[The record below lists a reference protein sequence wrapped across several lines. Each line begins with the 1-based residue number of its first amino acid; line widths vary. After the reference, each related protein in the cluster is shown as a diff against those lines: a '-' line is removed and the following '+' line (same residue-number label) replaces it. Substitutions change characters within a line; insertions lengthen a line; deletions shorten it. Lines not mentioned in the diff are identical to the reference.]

1 MKRDKIACECKNITY
16 GMIEDA
22 VKAGARTYDEVQG
35 KLKFGTGCKKCCEF
49 IEYLVRDLVKE
60 LNE

>member
-1 MKRDKIACECKNITY
+1 MKRDKTACECKNITY

-22 VKAGARTYDEVQG
+22 VKAGARTYDEVQE
-35 KLKFGTGCKKCCEF
+35 KLRFGTGCKKCCEF
-49 IEYLVRDLVKE
+49 IEYLVRDLVME